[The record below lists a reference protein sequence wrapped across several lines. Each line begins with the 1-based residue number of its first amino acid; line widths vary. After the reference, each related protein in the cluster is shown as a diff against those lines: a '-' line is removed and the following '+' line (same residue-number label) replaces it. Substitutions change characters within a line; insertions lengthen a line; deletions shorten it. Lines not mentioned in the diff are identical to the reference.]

1 MIRQMRKTLL
11 AVIIT
16 FSIYAIAVAVRSD
29 IWSNLLAPVCDLL
42 AAGIIFH
49 SVYHSCNTKFRTNF
63 TLIGL
68 SICSW
73 ASADILWAIYSWIL
87 HSNPE
92 NSELISV
99 LYMGTNIFLFV
110 ATILYCIYRF
120 RKWDSFQ
127 LILDSALISIAVLW
141 LLWVLVFDKR
151 FDALGLLQ
159 QDNVVNIISIVMDM
173 IEIILISVWYLSIRK
188 GNTPLYLRI
197 ISGGAFFYTIVDFI
211 YFYLLGKGLYIPNSF
226 IDICYMAAFFGLA
239 IGTKLFFIQCPS
251 GRNTQKVAHSNIGH
265 QRRGLFIIL
274 APILILIFKGFDW
287 FDILFFIML
296 IFLHEGFSSYIQ
308 AAISNQKILARE
320 LNLNHELELRIS
332 ERTKDLEQKNEE
344 LQRFSEEL
352 RKKNVCLR
360 YITDHDPLTGLYN
373 RGFFLRRLENKIK
386 GLSPDKK
393 LILLLWDVNCL
404 KNINNTYG
412 HSTGDKVLI
421 ALARRVKNITEET
434 GDLARLNGD
443 EFAFTLSGDFE
454 KHEIGNIAER
464 ITNACN
470 ELIQIGEYSFHVTIS
485 LGVSIFPLCAIDADT
500 LLKNADVAM
509 HHAKNTG
516 NGNCISFYNDI
527 DSVMKRKNVI
537 VNLLRKADY
546 NKEFYLYYQPQFRT
560 ADQKLIG
567 MEALLRWN
575 CPELG
580 FISPAEFIPI
590 AEEENLIVPIGNWV
604 IENAIR
610 QIADWNHS
618 FHEDLKVGIN
628 LSPKQLD
635 QTDILEVFNS
645 SMQMHQVKAEW
656 IDIEITEGV
665 AIESDD
671 KAQLIKDYFQSQG
684 ISISIDD
691 FGTGYSSLGYLN
703 MLSFNRI
710 KIPKPLIDNI
720 TSDESSLK
728 IVSSIISLAR
738 SLEIQTV
745 SEGVETKEQFDL
757 LLNLN
762 CDQIQGYYLGKPLPP
777 YDFEKAFLNGCSG
790 AALVDI
796 SNSDADSLR

>member
-1 MIRQMRKTLL
+1 M
-11 AVIIT
+11 AVLIT
-16 FSIYAIAVAVRSD
+16 FSIYAIAAAFHSD
-29 IWSNLLAPVCDLL
+29 ILGNLLAPVCDLL
-42 AAGIIFH
+42 AAGIIFY
-49 SVYHSCNTKFRTNF
+49 SVYHSANTKFRTNF

-73 ASADILWAIYSWIL
+73 ASADILWVVYAWIL

-99 LYMGTNIFLFV
+99 LYMGTNIFLFA
-110 ATILYCIYRF
+110 ATIIYCTYRF

-127 LILDSALISIAVLW
+127 LILDSTFISAAVLW

-151 FDALGLLQ
+151 FDALGYLQ
-159 QDNVVNIISIVMDM
+159 RDNVVNIISIIMDM
-173 IEIILISVWYLSIRK
+173 IELILITVWYLSIRK

-197 ISGGAFFYTIVDFI
+197 ISGAALFYTIVDFI
-211 YFYLLGKGLYIPNSF
+211 YFYLLGKNLYIPDSF
-226 IDICYMAAFFGLA
+226 TDICYMAAFYGLA

-251 GRNTQKVAHSNIGH
+251 GYDTQKEIYSNIGH
-265 QRRGLFIIL
+265 QRRGLSIIL

-308 AAISNQKILARE
+308 AAISNQKILERE
-320 LNLNHELELRIS
+320 LNLNHDLELRIS
-332 ERTKDLEQKNEE
+332 ERTKDLELKNEE
-344 LQRFSEEL
+344 LQRFSEKL
-352 RKKNVCLR
+352 RTKNVYLR

-373 RGFFLRRLENKIK
+373 RGFFLRRLEDKIK
-386 GLSPDKK
+386 ELSPDKK
-393 LILLLWDVNCL
+393 LILLLWDVNSL
-404 KNINNTYG
+404 KIINNTYG

-421 ALARRVKNITEET
+421 SLAQRAKNITEEA
-434 GDLARLNGD
+434 GQLARLGGDKFALTLNGN
-443 EFAFTLSGDFE
+443 FE
-454 KHEIGNIAER
+454 KGEIVNIAKR
-464 ITNACN
+464 IIDTCN
-470 ELIQIGEYSFHVTIS
+470 ELIQIGEYSFHITIS

-500 LLKNADVAM
+500 LLKNADAAM
-509 HHAKNTG
+509 HYAKNTG
-516 NGNCISFYNDI
+516 NGNSISFYNDI
-527 DSVMKRKNVI
+527 NSAMKRKNLI
-537 VNLLRKADY
+537 GNLLRKADY
-546 NKEFYLYYQPQFRT
+546 NKELSLHYQPQFRMT
-560 ADQKLIG
+560 DQKLIG

-590 AEEENLIVPIGNWV
+590 AEEENVIVPIGNWV

-610 QIADWNHS
+610 QIADWNHL
-618 FHEDLKVGIN
+618 FHADLKVGIN

-635 QTDILEVFNS
+635 QTDILEIFNS
-645 SMQMHQVKAEW
+645 SMRRHHAKVEW

-665 AIESDD
+665 AIESDH
-671 KAQLIKDYFQSQG
+671 KAELIKQYFQSQG

-710 KIPKPLIDNI
+710 KIPKLLINNI

-738 SLEIQTV
+738 SLGIQTI

-757 LLNLN
+757 LLDLS

-777 YDFEKAFLNGCSG
+777 YDFEETFLIGCS
-790 AALVDI
+790 AAAAVDI
-796 SNSDADSLR
+796 NNPDADS

>member
-1 MIRQMRKTLL
+1 MIIQMRKTLL

-16 FSIYAIAVAVRSD
+16 FSIYATAAAFHSD
-29 IWSNLLAPVCDLL
+29 ILSNLLAPVCDLL
-42 AAGIIFH
+42 AIGIIFNP
-49 SVYHSCNTKFRTNF
+49 VYLSGHTKFRPNF

-73 ASADILWAIYSWIL
+73 ASADILWVVYAWIL

-99 LYMGTNIFLFV
+99 LYMGTNIFLFA

-127 LILDSALISIAVLW
+127 LILDSTFISAAVLW

-151 FDALGLLQ
+151 FDALGHLQ
-159 QDNVVNIISIVMDM
+159 QDNVINIISIIMDM
-173 IEIILISVWYLSIRK
+173 IELILITVWYLSIRK

-197 ISGGAFFYTIVDFI
+197 ISGAAFFYTIVDFI

-226 IDICYMAAFFGLA
+226 IDICYMATFFGLA
-239 IGTKLFFIQCPS
+239 IGTKLFFMQCPS
-251 GRNTQKVAHSNIGH
+251 GYDTQKGMYSNIGH
-265 QRRGLFIIL
+265 QRRGLYIIL

-296 IFLHEGFSSYIQ
+296 TFLHEGFSSYIQ
-308 AAISNQKILARE
+308 AAISNQKILKRE

-332 ERTKDLEQKNEE
+332 EHTKDLEQKNEE
-344 LQRFSEEL
+344 LQRFSDEL

-360 YITDHDPLTGLYN
+360 YITDHDSLTGLYN
-373 RGFFLRRLENKIK
+373 RGFFLRRLEDKIK

-404 KNINNTYG
+404 KSINNTYG

-421 ALARRVKNITEET
+421 SLAQRVKNITEET
-434 GDLARLNGD
+434 GELARLGGD
-443 EFAFTLSGDFE
+443 KFGLTLSGNFE
-454 KHEIGNIAER
+454 KDEIVNIAKQ
-464 ITNACN
+464 IIDACN
-470 ELIQIGEYSFHVTIS
+470 QLIQIGEYSFHVTIS

-500 LLKNADVAM
+500 LLKNADAAM
-509 HHAKNTG
+509 HYAKNTG
-516 NGNCISFYNDI
+516 DGNSISFYSDI
-527 DSVMKRKNVI
+527 NSAMKRKNLI
-537 VNLLRKADY
+537 GNLLRKADY
-546 NKEFYLYYQPQFRT
+546 NKELSLHYQPQFRM

-590 AEEENLIVPIGNWV
+590 AEEENVIVPIGNWV

-610 QIADWNHS
+610 QIADWNHL
-618 FHEDLKVGIN
+618 FHADLKVGIN

-635 QTDILEVFNS
+635 QTDILQIFNS
-645 SMQMHQVKAEW
+645 SMQRHHAKVEW

-671 KAQLIKDYFQSQG
+671 KAQLIKQYFQSRG

-710 KIPKPLIDNI
+710 KIPKPLINNI

-738 SLEIQTV
+738 SLGIQTI

-757 LLNLN
+757 LLDLC
-762 CDQIQGYYLGKPLPP
+762 CDQIQGFYLGKPLPP
-777 YDFEKAFLNGCSG
+777 YDFEKTFLIG
-790 AALVDI
+790 
-796 SNSDADSLR
+796 